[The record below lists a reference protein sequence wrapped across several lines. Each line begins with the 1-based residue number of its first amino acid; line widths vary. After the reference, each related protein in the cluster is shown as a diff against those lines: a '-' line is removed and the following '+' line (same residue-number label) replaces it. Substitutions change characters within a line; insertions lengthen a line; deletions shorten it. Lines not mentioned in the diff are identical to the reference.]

1 MPFLNYNFFSHFLG
15 VPHTTMQNLT
25 KISPPLSPCSST
37 TGTSITTASD
47 FADIDYASSG
57 KPIQNAVKSPPP
69 IMQFNSADV
78 RDSLDRK
85 TSAFREVL
93 NLSEER
99 TAPISH
105 RHTHSATSSMS
116 ENSNLDSSNTESY
129 KMGPPPQQSQPP
141 ISSNHEIT
149 STYCMAPPP
158 YRNPP
163 SPKTASPLLHQ
174 YNNLLIQHQ
183 KTDSQ
188 SSSTTNN
195 SSSHNSSK
203 FIDSFGTNKSASGHF
218 TKEMSPSPTAAA
230 AINANQY
237 VASVNRQASPN
248 IHINALSN
256 LQAIV
261 NSATSDRDLLNDN
274 QFQNAQYRE
283 LLQLIHFQREKIT
296 TQQADISKV
305 SLHVNKN
312 INLNII
318 ELKKFLHSSLD

>member
-1 MPFLNYNFFSHFLG
+1 
-15 VPHTTMQNLT
+15 MQNLT

-47 FADIDYASSG
+47 FADIDYAAA
-57 KPIQNAVKSPPP
+57 KPIQSAVKPPP

-93 NLSEER
+93 NLNDER
-99 TAPISH
+99 AAPISH

-116 ENSNLDSSNTESY
+116 ENSNLDSNTESY
-129 KMGPPPQQSQPP
+129 KMGPSPP

-188 SSSTTNN
+188 SSNTTNN

-203 FIDSFGTNKSASGHF
+203 FIDFGANKSCTSHF
-218 TKEMSPSPTAAA
+218 TKEMSPSPTTQA
-230 AINANQY
+230 AINTNQY
-237 VASVNRQASPN
+237 IATNRQASPN

-283 LLQLIHFQREKIT
+283 LLQLIHFQREKIN
-296 TQQADISKV
+296 TQQSDISKV
-305 SLHVNKN
+305 S
-312 INLNII
+312 I
-318 ELKKFLHSSLD
+318 

>member
-1 MPFLNYNFFSHFLG
+1 
-15 VPHTTMQNLT
+15 MQNLT

-47 FADIDYASSG
+47 FADIDYAAA
-57 KPIQNAVKSPPP
+57 KPLQSAAKSP

-93 NLSEER
+93 NLSGEER
-99 TAPISH
+99 PPISH
-105 RHTHSATSSMS
+105 RHTHSTTSSMS
-116 ENSNLDSSNTESY
+116 ENSNLDSNTESY
-129 KMGPPPQQSQPP
+129 KMGPS

-195 SSSHNSSK
+195 SSSHNSNK
-203 FIDSFGTNKSASGHF
+203 FIDFGANKSSSHF
-218 TKEMSPSPTAAA
+218 IKEMSPSPTGA
-230 AINANQY
+230 AININQY
-237 VASVNRQASPN
+237 AANRQASPN

-261 NSATSDRDLLNDN
+261 NSATSDRDLMNDN

-283 LLQLIHFQREKIT
+283 LLQLIHFQREKIS

-305 SLHVNKN
+305 SKICKTYFVN
-312 INLNII
+312 LVII
-318 ELKKFLHSSLD
+318 

>member
-1 MPFLNYNFFSHFLG
+1 
-15 VPHTTMQNLT
+15 MQNLT

-47 FADIDYASSG
+47 FADIDYAAA
-57 KPIQNAVKSPPP
+57 KPVQSAVKSPV
-69 IMQFNSADV
+69 MQFNSADV
-78 RDSLDRK
+78 RNSLDRK
-85 TSAFREVL
+85 TSSFREVL

-99 TAPISH
+99 APISH
-105 RHTHSATSSMS
+105 RHTHSTTSSMS
-116 ENSNLDSSNTESY
+116 ESSNLDSTTESY
-129 KMGPPPQQSQPP
+129 KTGPP

-149 STYCMAPPP
+149 ATYCIAPPP

-188 SSSTTNN
+188 SSNTTNN
-195 SSSHNSSK
+195 SNSLSSSK
-203 FIDSFGTNKSASGHF
+203 FIDFGANKSTSHF
-218 TKEMSPSPTAAA
+218 MKEVSPSPTSA
-230 AINANQY
+230 AINQY
-237 VASVNRQASPN
+237 AAIRQTSPN

-261 NSATSDRDLLNDN
+261 NSATSDRDLMNDN

-283 LLQLIHFQREKIT
+283 LLQLIHFQREKISN
-296 TQQADISKV
+296 QQADISKV
-305 SLHVNKN
+305 SNQASFSDRIFRVRPN
-312 INLNII
+312 
-318 ELKKFLHSSLD
+318 